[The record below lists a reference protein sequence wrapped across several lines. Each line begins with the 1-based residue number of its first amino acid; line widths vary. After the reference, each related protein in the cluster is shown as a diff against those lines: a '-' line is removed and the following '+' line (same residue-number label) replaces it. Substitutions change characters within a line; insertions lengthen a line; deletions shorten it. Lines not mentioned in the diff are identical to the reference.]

1 MTQTTSAVASA
12 PKFNR
17 HSFIRWLRKIHG
29 WIGLWGAVMGLLFGA
44 SGILLNHRAVMKIPA
59 AQSQETNVQLPLPNP
74 APENVDAMAKWVQQ
88 QLALENVVVKK
99 KEDPSKTVAWGDKTL
114 KQPAHWMMS
123 FTTPKMNVQ
132 ADYWVGNSMVN
143 AKRSDANFF
152 AMLNNLHK
160 GVGMSVAWVL
170 LADTMAG
177 SILLLSLT
185 GVILWTQLNRRRV
198 VGAVIVGASL
208 STMLALIFGAI

>member
-1 MTQTTSAVASA
+1 MTQTTSAIASA
-12 PKFNR
+12 SKFNR

-29 WIGLWGAVMGLLFGA
+29 WIGLWGAVMGLLFGT

-59 AQSQETNVQLPLPNP
+59 AQSQESNVQLPLPNP
-74 APENVDAMAKWVQQ
+74 APENVDDMAKWVQQ

-198 VGAVIVGASL
+198 VGAAIVGASL